1 MWIPLRRSSCFGFV
15 ESLCKGFGLP
25 VRRKPSME
33 DENEYN
39 RACFEAISGNA
50 DEAIKL
56 LAIAIENEQTTQD
69 WITVDPDLDFIREDE
84 RFQALLIQPEESSLP

>member
-1 MWIPLRRSSCFGFV
+1 
-15 ESLCKGFGLP
+15 
-25 VRRKPSME
+25 ME